1 MILFTALITLSLA
14 ITISIVAAYISV
26 SGMMAL
32 FSGEAI
38 IVCGM
43 MLALEAGKLNAA
55 HWLHSNW
62 KNKTVGVLHKAYL
75 LIAVLVL
82 MLITSIGIYGFL
94 SKGHL
99 DEKAP
104 NAAVAIQIAQKE
116 QIISRLKAENER
128 LLKQSDQID
137 AGFAAM
143 LSSNDARRAV
153 ASRSRQKEERLA
165 IQKQIKANDL
175 AIQKVEEE
183 LLPLQVKTSD
193 VEAKLG
199 PIKYVAELFGWSNPD
214 TAVRMIIVM
223 LMFAFDP
230 LAVVLLISA
239 TISFEQWS
247 TQKKLAAQV
256 SPTIDTPVDTK
267 DDGEVVE
274 EVAPTVSDSV
284 EETVGVDTDSET
296 VTVDDPVV
304 DDSTPEP
311 ESQPDED
318 TVDDHHEELPPPEV
332 EAALNEEYEKNW
344 ESYHA
349 VETDSDETRSLYR
362 EQIRQYIN
370 AGTGGDINPQEELID
385 LLEEHPDL
393 LERVI
398 EIIREDEPKVEP
410 QITEEPVKPVYDDVK
425 PLPHRTSWLNTPQKK
440 NQ

>member
-1 MILFTALITLSLA
+1 MILFTALITLALA

-62 KNKTVGVLHKAYL
+62 KNKTVGILHKAYL

-116 QIISRLKAENER
+116 QIITRLKTENER

-137 AGFAAM
+137 AGFEAM

-153 ASRSRQKEERLA
+153 STRNRQKAERA
-165 IQKQIKANDL
+165 SVQKQIKANDL
-175 AIQKVEEE
+175 AIQQVEEE
-183 LLPLQVKTSD
+183 LLPLKVKTSD

-199 PIKYVAELFGWSNPD
+199 PIKYVADLFGWENPD

-247 TQKKLAAQV
+247 EHKKKLANGDDKLVPPVVDEIKDQDFGTTEELV
-256 SPTIDTPVDTK
+256 SAPPT
-267 DDGEVVE
+267 E
-274 EVAPTVSDSV
+274 V
-284 EETVGVDTDSET
+284 EETEPDASVEPSEAFVDSE
-296 VTVDDPVV
+296 PHPEEMVV
-304 DDSTPEP
+304 EDA
-311 ESQPDED
+311 DED
-318 TVDDHHEELPPPEV
+318 LPPPEV
-332 EAALNEEYEKNW
+332 EAAINEEYERNW
-344 ESYHA
+344 EAYHTA
-349 VETDSDETRSLYR
+349 EPDSDEARARYR
-362 EQIRQYIN
+362 EQLRQYIN
-370 AGTGGDINPQEELID
+370 AGTGVDVNPQEELID

-398 EIIREDEPKVEP
+398 EIIREDSPKVEI
-410 QITEEPVKPVYDDVK
+410 QNAEEQAKPVYDDVK
-425 PLPHRTSWLNTPQKK
+425 PLPHRTSWLNTPPKK

>member
-1 MILFTALITLSLA
+1 MILFTALITLALA

-26 SGMMAL
+26 SGMMVL

-62 KNKTVGVLHKAYL
+62 KNKTVGILHKAYL

-116 QIISRLKAENER
+116 QIIARLKTENER

-137 AGFAAM
+137 AGFEAM
-143 LSSNDARRAV
+143 LSSNNARRAV
-153 ASRSRQKEERLA
+153 LTRNRQKEERA
-165 IQKQIKANDL
+165 SVQKQIKANDL

-199 PIKYVAELFGWSNPD
+199 PIKYVADLFGWSNPD

-247 TQKKLAAQV
+247 ERKKKLATRDDKLAPPVVNEIKDQDIETKEEQV
-256 SPTIDTPVDTK
+256 SAPPT
-267 DDGEVVE
+267 E
-274 EVAPTVSDSV
+274 V
-284 EETVGVDTDSET
+284 EETEPDTSVEPSEAFADSEHH
-296 VTVDDPVV
+296 
-304 DDSTPEP
+304 PE
-311 ESQPDED
+311 EIAIEDADED
-318 TVDDHHEELPPPEV
+318 LPPPEV
-332 EAALNEEYEKNW
+332 EAAINEEYEQNW
-344 ESYHA
+344 EAYHT
-349 VETDSDETRSLYR
+349 VEPDSDDARALYR

-370 AGTGGDINPQEELID
+370 AGTGVDVNPQEELID

-398 EIIREDEPKVEP
+398 EIIREDSPKVEI
-410 QITEEPVKPVYDDVK
+410 QNAEEQAKPVYDDVK
-425 PLPHRTSWLNTPQKK
+425 PLPHRTSWLNTPPKK